1 MVVKTQIVLALVA
14 HTLLVEDAQ
23 HLVQTIVDPAMQ
35 ARNLNDDAVV
45 VQTVYEM
52 VGNAMLDGF
61 VVVVES
67 LMAHIYHRLLYIAHG
82 VAKQV
87 DRHHREGMAVGTVV
101 NDILRI
107 LVVNAQV
114 LSEPQRLGWKPR
126 LLQLYQDEL
135 FLAVRLADRGAKVDA
150 EYAQHLLLAVGVLV
164 RTDFHLHNIFFQ
176 QCGKDGTGNTLVFH

>member
-1 MVVKTQIVLALVA
+1 
-14 HTLLVEDAQ
+14 
-23 HLVQTIVDPAMQ
+23 
-35 ARNLNDDAVV
+35 
-45 VQTVYEM
+45 
-52 VGNAMLDGF
+52 
-61 VVVVES
+61 
-67 LMAHIYHRLLYIAHG
+67 
-82 VAKQV
+82 
-87 DRHHREGMAVGTVV
+87 MAVGTVV

>member
-82 VAKQV
+82 VAKQI
-87 DRHHREGMAVGTVV
+87 DRHHR
-101 NDILRI
+101 
-107 LVVNAQV
+107 
-114 LSEPQRLGWKPR
+114 
-126 LLQLYQDEL
+126 
-135 FLAVRLADRGAKVDA
+135 
-150 EYAQHLLLAVGVLV
+150 
-164 RTDFHLHNIFFQ
+164 
-176 QCGKDGTGNTLVFH
+176 